1 MKFLEERIKKDGIVK
16 AGNVLKVDSFLN
28 HQIDVELMDML
39 GSEFKKYFYQK
50 KITKILTIEASGIGI
65 ACLTARYFQV
75 PVLFAKKNQ
84 TVVQDDDKYSSQV
97 YSYTHKCSN
106 NIFISKKYMNNS
118 DHVLIIDDFLANGAA
133 CMGLIDIVKQA
144 GATLE
149 GVGIC
154 VEKGFQDGGKKL
166 RDMGIDLQSL
176 AIVESMDPDTGNI
189 VFRD

>member
-1 MKFLEERIKKDGIVK
+1 MKFLEDRIKKDGIVK

-75 PVLFAKKNQ
+75 PVLFAKKTQ

-106 NIFISKKYMNNS
+106 NIFISKKYMNSS

-166 RDMGIDLQSL
+166 RDMGIDVQSL
-176 AIVESMDPDTGNI
+176 AIVESMDPETGNN
-189 VFRD
+189 VFRE

>member
-1 MKFLEERIKKDGIVK
+1 MKFLEDRIKTDGIVK

-28 HQIDVELMDML
+28 YEIDVELMDML

-50 KITKILTIEASGIGI
+50 KVTKILTIEASGIGI

-75 PVLFAKKNQ
+75 PVLFAKKTQ

-106 NIFISKKYMNNS
+106 NIFISKKYMNSS

-166 RDMGIDLQSL
+166 RDMGIDVQSL

>member
-1 MKFLEERIKKDGIVK
+1 MKFLEDRIKKDGIVK

-39 GSEFKKYFYQK
+39 GSEFKKHFYQK

-75 PVLFAKKNQ
+75 PVLFAKKTQ

-106 NIFISKKYMNNS
+106 NIFISKKYMNIS

-166 RDMGIDLQSL
+166 RDMGIDVQSL

>member
-1 MKFLEERIKKDGIVK
+1 MKFLEDRIKKDGIVK

-39 GSEFKKYFYQK
+39 GSEFKKHFYQK

-75 PVLFAKKNQ
+75 PVLITKKTQ

-106 NIFISKKYMNNS
+106 NIFISKKYMNSS

-166 RDMGIDLQSL
+166 RDMDIDVQSL

>member
-1 MKFLEERIKKDGIVK
+1 MKFLEDRIKTDGIVK

-50 KITKILTIEASGIGI
+50 KVTKILTIEASGIGI

-75 PVLFAKKNQ
+75 PVLFAKKTQ

-106 NIFISKKYMNNS
+106 NIFISKKYMNSS

-166 RDMGIDLQSL
+166 RDMGIDVQSL

>member
-1 MKFLEERIKKDGIVK
+1 MKFLEDRIKKDGIVK

-75 PVLFAKKNQ
+75 PVWFAKKTQ

-106 NIFISKKYMNNS
+106 NIFISKKYMNSS

-166 RDMGIDLQSL
+166 RDMGIDVQSL

>member
-1 MKFLEERIKKDGIVK
+1 MKFLEDRIKKDGIVK

-75 PVLFAKKNQ
+75 PVLFAKKTQ

-106 NIFISKKYMNNS
+106 NIFISKKYMNSS

-144 GATLE
+144 GAALE

-166 RDMGIDLQSL
+166 RDMGIDVQSL

>member
-1 MKFLEERIKKDGIVK
+1 MKFLEDRIKKDGIVK
-16 AGNVLKVDSFLN
+16 PGNVLKVDSFLN

-39 GSEFKKYFYQK
+39 GAEFKKHFYQK
-50 KITKILTIEASGIGI
+50 NITKILTIEASGIGI
-65 ACLTARYFQV
+65 SCLTARYFQV
-75 PVLFAKKNQ
+75 PVLFAKKTQ
-84 TVVQDDDKYSSQV
+84 TVVQDDDKYSAEV

-106 NIFISKKYMNNS
+106 HVFISKKYMTAD

-154 VEKGFQDGGKKL
+154 IEKGFQDGGKKL
-166 RDMGIDLQSL
+166 REMGVDLESL
-176 AIVESMDPDTGNI
+176 AIVESMNSDTGEI
-189 VFRD
+189 VFRN

>member
-1 MKFLEERIKKDGIVK
+1 MKFLEDRIKKDGIVK

-65 ACLTARYFQV
+65 ASLTARYFQI
-75 PVLFAKKNQ
+75 PVLFAKKTQ

-106 NIFISKKYMNNS
+106 NIFISKKYMNSS

-144 GATLE
+144 GAALE

-166 RDMGIDLQSL
+166 RDMGIDVQSL

>member
-1 MKFLEERIKKDGIVK
+1 MKFLEDRIKKDGIVK

-39 GSEFKKYFYQK
+39 GSEFKKHFYQK

-75 PVLFAKKNQ
+75 PVLFAKKTQ

-106 NIFISKKYMNNS
+106 NIFISKKYMNSS
-118 DHVLIIDDFLANGAA
+118 DHVLIIDDFLANGEALNA
-133 CMGLIDIVKQA
+133 LINICNQA
-144 GATLE
+144 GAVVE
-149 GVGIC
+149 GCGIAITKAYQSG
-154 VEKGFQDGGKKL
+154 EKRIL
-166 RDMGIDLQSL
+166 DMGIDLKSL
-176 AIVESMDPDTGNI
+176 ARVVEMKNGEI
-189 VFRD
+189 KFG

>member
-1 MKFLEERIKKDGIVK
+1 MKFLEDRIKKDGIVK

-50 KITKILTIEASGIGI
+50 KITKILIIEASGIGI

-75 PVLFAKKNQ
+75 PVLFAKKTQ

-106 NIFISKKYMNNS
+106 NIFISKKYMNSS

-154 VEKGFQDGGKKL
+154 VEKGLQDGGKKL
-166 RDMGIDLQSL
+166 RDMGIDVQSL